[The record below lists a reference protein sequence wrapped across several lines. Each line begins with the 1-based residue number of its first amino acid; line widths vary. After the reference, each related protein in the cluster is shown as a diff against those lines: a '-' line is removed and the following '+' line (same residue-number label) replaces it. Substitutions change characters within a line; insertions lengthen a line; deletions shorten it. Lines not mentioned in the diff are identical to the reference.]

1 MLVLFRVPGGALT
14 CLTLFAKVKQV
25 FFFILS
31 FEFKF
36 KILVITL
43 LVHDWLYSGRSGR
56 GLGLAVKTASPS
68 CTGILASPKF
78 TYQLF
83 RFSYISR
90 NASRNDIPSNVV
102 GAPKLMLT
110 YD

>member
-1 MLVLFRVPGGALT
+1 M
-14 CLTLFAKVKQV
+14 KQV
-25 FFFILS
+25 FFFILN
-31 FEFKF
+31 FEFIF
-36 KILVITL
+36 KVL
-43 LVHDWLYSGRSGR
+43 LEVLELDDWLYSGRNGR

-90 NASRNDIPSNVV
+90 NASRNDIPSN
-102 GAPKLMLT
+102 AFERSKADAHL
-110 YD
+110 